1 MSNSEIS
8 TCVFPV
14 AGFGTRFLPAT
25 KAIPKEMLPIV
36 NKPLIE
42 YGVDEAASAGLHH
55 QCFITNRGKQAIEN
69 HFDRQPELEALI
81 QGSDKASLLND
92 VNQLIDGCSFSS
104 IRQVMARGLGHAIG
118 CAEPVV
124 GQQPF
129 AVILPD
135 DLCINADGES
145 VLAQMVALYQRYRC
159 SIVAVEEV
167 PDDQVDRYGVIAG
180 VEEAPGIFRVSHMV
194 EKPTP
199 EEAPSNLAIIG
210 RYILTPDIFDKI
222 RHTEPGK
229 GGEIQITD
237 ALQKQAASGQV
248 IAYRFQG
255 RRFDCGTLQG
265 FIEATNYC
273 YEQFY
278 KR

>member
-1 MSNSEIS
+1 
-8 TCVFPV
+8 
-14 AGFGTRFLPAT
+14 
-25 KAIPKEMLPIV
+25 
-36 NKPLIE
+36 
-42 YGVDEAASAGLHH
+42 
-55 QCFITNRGKQAIEN
+55 
-69 HFDRQPELEALI
+69 
-81 QGSDKASLLND
+81 
-92 VNQLIDGCSFSS
+92 
-104 IRQVMARGLGHAIG
+104 
-118 CAEPVV
+118 
-124 GQQPF
+124 
-129 AVILPD
+129 
-135 DLCINADGES
+135 
-145 VLAQMVALYQRYRC
+145 
-159 SIVAVEEV
+159 
-167 PDDQVDRYGVIAG
+167 
-180 VEEAPGIFRVSHMV
+180 MV

-255 RRFDCGTLQG
+255 RRFDCGNMHG